1 MKVASTEHQTLVKSE
16 LARLCLPAATRDVD
30 RNLAWMNSIC
40 FLFLVIGLFGKP
52 ASGHIKPPPAPVE
65 VLPAI
70 IEPVVLQPPPT
81 SPSSPPE
88 PNEQSAKPDAAQVV
102 VVTPDSPAI
111 HFSVPTIGNLVAPA
125 SLAVAPP
132 LNPLAPVARMQTAS
146 IENTGAGGERP
157 QPPYPLFAREHGQQG
172 TVVLLLNVNEAGV
185 ITTIELK
192 ESSGYP
198 VLDHST
204 LDFVKRRW
212 IIPPGTGAQAFIVT
226 IKYRLVAG

>member
-1 MKVASTEHQTLVKSE
+1 MKVASTEHDPLVKSE
-16 LARLCLPAATRDVD
+16 LARLCLPAAARDLD

-40 FLFLVIGLFGKP
+40 LLFLAIGVFGRP
-52 ASGHIKPPPAPVE
+52 ASGHIKPPPTSVE

-70 IEPVVLQPPPT
+70 IEPTVFHPPLT
-81 SPSSPPE
+81 SQENPPE
-88 PNEQSAKPDAAQVV
+88 QNEQMEKPDAAQVV

-111 HFSVPTIGNLVAPA
+111 CFSVPTIGNLVAPA

-132 LNPLAPVARMQTAS
+132 LIPLAPVTRMQTAS

-172 TVVLLLNVNEAGV
+172 TVILVLNVNEAGV

-198 VLDHST
+198 ILDRST